1 MAALRRPTGP
11 PFKEHW
17 MKTRAKATAKRA
29 PKSARKSASK
39 VRAKS
44 PQAAPHGPSSPARIL
59 DLISGMWAARA
70 VGAFARLGIADQLAA
85 GPRTAAELAPAVGA
99 DETALYRLMRAV
111 VSIGVLT
118 RKSGGRFGLTAFGQC
133 LRSGVPGTM
142 RAAIASE
149 VDTVH
154 WACWGQLD
162 DCLRTGKPAFEK
174 VFGLANPWDYYRD
187 KNPDEGR
194 LFSENMTAQS
204 GAEVQAV
211 LRAYSFK
218 GARLVVDVGGSHG
231 AFLGAVLKRVP
242 QARGILFDQPDV
254 VGHAHQ
260 ALSELG
266 VAARSERV
274 GGNFFESV
282 PAGGDLYLLK
292 HILHDWSDE
301 ECVRILRCVREAMT
315 PDARVAVV
323 EMPLLEGGGAPFA
336 SLLDINML
344 VCLTGKER
352 TSVEYAELFRRAG
365 LKMTGV
371 TATQSPI
378 AVIEARRA

>member
-1 MAALRRPTGP
+1 
-11 PFKEHW
+11 
-17 MKTRAKATAKRA
+17 MKTPAKAAAKSKPGAAKKSARQVPAKSLRTA
-29 PKSARKSASK
+29 ARKSAATDP
-39 VRAKS
+39 RA
-44 PQAAPHGPSSPARIL
+44 PARIL
-59 DLISGMWAARA
+59 ELISGMWAARA
-70 VGAFARLGIADQLAA
+70 VGAFARLGVADQLAN
-85 GPRTAAELAPAVGA
+85 GPRTAAELAPALGA
-99 DETALYRLMRAV
+99 NETSLYRLMRAV

-118 RKSGGRFGLTAFGQC
+118 KGPGGRFALTSFGQC

-162 DCLRTGKPAFEK
+162 DCIRTGKPAFEK
-174 VFGLANPWDYYRD
+174 VFGPRNPWDYYRD
-187 KNPDEGR
+187 TNPDEGR

-204 GAEVQAV
+204 GAEVRDV

-231 AFLGAVLKRVP
+231 AFLGAVLNRAP
-242 QARGILFDQPDV
+242 QARGVLFDRPDV
-254 VGHAHQ
+254 IGHAQ
-260 ALSELG
+260 PTLSELG
-266 VAARSERV
+266 VADRVDRV
-274 GGNFFESV
+274 GGNFFDSV

-301 ECVRILRCVREAMT
+301 ECVSILRRVREAMT
-315 PDARVAVV
+315 PGGRVAVV
-323 EMPLLEGGGAPFA
+323 EMPLPERNSAPFA
-336 SLLDINML
+336 ALLDINML

-352 TSVEYAELFRRAG
+352 TSEEYAELFRRAG
-365 LKMTGV
+365 LRMTGV
-371 TATQSPI
+371 TSTQSPI

>member
-1 MAALRRPTGP
+1 
-11 PFKEHW
+11 
-17 MKTRAKATAKRA
+17 MKTRAKATVQSA
-29 PKSARKSASK
+29 PKSASKGAPK
-39 VRAKS
+39 VRARS
-44 PQAAPHGPSSPARIL
+44 PRKPASRAARRVASRAAPPGPSSSTRIL

-70 VGAFARLGIADQLAA
+70 VGAFARLGIADQLAE
-85 GPRTAAELAPAVGA
+85 GPRTASELAPALRA

-118 RKSGGRFGLTAFGQC
+118 SKSGGRFGLTAFGRC

-187 KNPDEGR
+187 QNPDEGR

-218 GARLVVDVGGSHG
+218 GARRVVDVGGSHG
-231 AFLGAVLKRVP
+231 AFLAAVLKRVP
-242 QARGILFDQPDV
+242 QAQGVLFDQPDV
-254 VGHAHQ
+254 IAHAHQ

-266 VAARSERV
+266 VAARIERV

-292 HILHDWSDE
+292 HILHDWSDA
-301 ECVRILRCVREAMT
+301 ECVRILHCVREAMT
-315 PDARVAVV
+315 PGARVAVV
-323 EMPLLEGGGAPFA
+323 EMPLLEAGGAPFA

-352 TSVEYAELFRRAG
+352 TATEYSELFRRAG

-371 TATQSPI
+371 TPTQSPI
-378 AVIEARRA
+378 AVIEGRRA